1 MKTEISWKLSLDN
14 VILTLANNH
23 KNVYREWWGQ
33 PQKNIENCVTKHPAS
48 LYTLDCLRAH
58 LEQDRKGNKSSYL
71 LKGISSHQVY
81 PLIIEKNI
89 VSSLINSLEKV
100 NSKFKLLVFV
110 SSFLLTMKLTMA
122 YGKWVCYN
130 SATSF

>member
-14 VILTLANNH
+14 VILTIANNH
-23 KNVYREWWGQ
+23 TNVYREWRGQ

-89 VSSLINSLEKV
+89 VSSLINSLLEKV

-110 SSFLLTMKLTMA
+110 SSFMLTMA